1 MVEWPDQPA
10 PAFVLYWLFRKDQL
24 CPGEGVCD
32 RSIDG
37 IQRCTECWLTKLE
50 DEMAGPTGTFLA
62 RVLDYDYA
70 GRNGFSLS
78 LSLITSREFAMLRR
92 LESER
97 QKYELEER
105 RHQKQDT
112 TLQAMR
118 NAGNSPHH

>member
-1 MVEWPDQPA
+1 
-10 PAFVLYWLFRKDQL
+10 
-24 CPGEGVCD
+24 
-32 RSIDG
+32 
-37 IQRCTECWLTKLE
+37 
-50 DEMAGPTGTFLA
+50 MAGPTGTFLA

-105 RHQKQDT
+105 RHQEQDT
-112 TLQAMR
+112 ALQAVR
-118 NAGNSPHH
+118 SAGNSPHH